1 MFFKFWNLLLANQ
14 NAMVSNRDKPI
25 YLCYSILI
33 CKCLYDIKLQNTCA
47 RFFTNEICRCME
59 DGDVRQHL
67 KNAEFKKLYQD
78 IKNTYFWNKDDE
90 KKEIYQAAKNTG
102 DADLIKIFGVGKSA
116 GNAAS
121 TKKEETQKFFF
132 KIFGFLILLI
142 ITVVGTALFL
152 PKKPFISMIISA
164 FTLGLLIVFMVLVE
178 LGIFWRKKGEER

>member
-1 MFFKFWNLLLANQ
+1 MFSIFWNLLSANQ
-14 NAMVSNRDKPI
+14 NAVVSNGDKPI
-25 YLCYSILI
+25 YLCYSILFCQYI
-33 CKCLYDIKLQNTCA
+33 NDINLQNTCV

-102 DADLIKIFGVGKSA
+102 DSTLMEIFKVGKDT
-116 GNAAS
+116 GNSAS
-121 TKKEETQKFFF
+121 TQKEETQKFFF
-132 KIFGFLILLI
+132 KVFGFLILLI